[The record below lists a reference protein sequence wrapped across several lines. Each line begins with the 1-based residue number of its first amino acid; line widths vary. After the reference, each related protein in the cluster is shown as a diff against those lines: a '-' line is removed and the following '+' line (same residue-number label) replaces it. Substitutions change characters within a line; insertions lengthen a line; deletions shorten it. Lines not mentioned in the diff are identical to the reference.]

1 MGKRSKQRAAIIL
14 AAVLFCSASVT
25 FSVGARDLDSTGVA
39 WQIPGS
45 GIDVERVYSFQAS
58 NGGPYG
64 GYWTDDCVT
73 FVNTSANDVVGV
85 EFLFTLADAQG
96 NHISPL
102 VFDLRQTIPKDV
114 VISDTYA
121 TCRTYGYAEER
132 GKQLVGWV
140 NAVFFANEK
149 QWRLV
154 PPVQGSVESSI
165 DSGVTLSNAVTY
177 LPPEECVDITNTS
190 ERNITSLRIVFEH
203 VDTSGAKLSEDA
215 LDVKRP
221 IASGQRMSGNCRTF
235 QATSQPDIFAYGAAS
250 ARGETQPGTPTI
262 LVHDQASQLVTRV
275 EQVTFADGNSWRV
288 TP

>member
-1 MGKRSKQRAAIIL
+1 MVRRNRTRLVL
-14 AAVLFCSASVT
+14 AGAVLAVFSAVGISVC
-25 FSVGARDLDSTGVA
+25 ARDLGATGIA

-64 GYWTDDCVT
+64 GYWTNDCVT
-73 FVNTSANDVVGV
+73 FVNTGPDAVAGV

-114 VISDTYA
+114 VMSDTYA

-140 NAVFFANEK
+140 NAVFFANQK

-177 LPPEECVDITNTS
+177 LPPEECVDFTNTS

-203 VDTSGAKLSEDA
+203 VDTSGAELSEDA

-262 LVHDQASQLVTRV
+262 LVHDRASQLVTRV
-275 EQVTFADGNSWRV
+275 DQVTFADGTSWRA